1 MYSREKVSKHTA
13 EINRLH
19 ALTSLHAKQLGGI
32 QQPPQSYCY
41 VRSFP
46 PPHPMSLSPSGSP
59 RAESFCSD
67 AMELEEKYRDI
78 AMEEKMFPFNYRG
91 VGGMKNE
98 EDKLSEM
105 LAELRE
111 GSEEF

>member
-1 MYSREKVSKHTA
+1 
-13 EINRLH
+13 
-19 ALTSLHAKQLGGI
+19 
-32 QQPPQSYCY
+32 
-41 VRSFP
+41 
-46 PPHPMSLSPSGSP
+46 MSLSPSGSP

-78 AMEEKMFPFNYRG
+78 VMMEEKMFPFNYRG
-91 VGGMKNE
+91 AGGMKDG